1 MSTAGSM
8 VSIAAR
14 TSSQLP
20 ADVWLAAIALAAV
33 LLAGAVIIAWVS
45 RWRRRLEHDT
55 LSTHDQL
62 TTFRLLYERGELSQ
76 DEYQRV
82 RQQLL
87 ARLKAETA
95 APPAEVASPAG
106 DAPAAE
112 ADLQSKAAPPAGDAV
127 TKEAPPTAEAA
138 AAMETTPASPAAEVA
153 EESNPT
159 PDSPSSP
166 LD

>member
-1 MSTAGSM
+1 MSTAGSI

-87 ARLKAETA
+87 TRLKAETA
-95 APPAEVASPAG
+95 APTTGAAPTAG
-106 DAPAAE
+106 DAPSAN
-112 ADLQSKAAPPAGDAV
+112 ADLQAEAAPPAGDAQ
-127 TKEAPPTAEAA
+127 TREAPPNAEAPS
-138 AAMETTPASPAAEVA
+138 AMEATPASPAAEVA

-166 LD
+166 LN